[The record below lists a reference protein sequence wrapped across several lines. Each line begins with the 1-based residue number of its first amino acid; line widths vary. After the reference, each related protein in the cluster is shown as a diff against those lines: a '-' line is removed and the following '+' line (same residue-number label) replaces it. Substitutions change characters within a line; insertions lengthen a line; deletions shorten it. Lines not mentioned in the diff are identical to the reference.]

1 MKQGRT
7 GHSTQPTQQRK
18 NFKKIGPW
26 LPACT
31 LYQVT
36 VPDQDQDAEKPRGS
50 RHGVAR
56 VGSQARENGP
66 QGIRGNVDHQRFR
79 ARKRETCSR
88 AQKNARSRARP
99 PLVPDL
105 WQTAAMGR
113 HRPVRGDCPHGSRD
127 QISRGRRRRFQ
138 STNHRLF
145 VWVFFFFCAPHSHCF
160 VL

>member
-79 ARKRETCSR
+79 ARKPAREPK
-88 AQKNARSRARP
+88 KNARSRARP
-99 PLVPDL
+99 TCSRSVANGSDGSP
-105 WQTAAMGR
+105 QTGPWR
-113 HRPVRGDCPHGSRD
+113 LPHGSRD

-145 VWVFFFFCAPHSHCF
+145 VWGFFFFCAPHSHCF